1 MKSVPVKNGKNCVF
15 RVVRVSGTIRKAEE
29 EAIRRAKEMVVKA
42 RREMGEKGESTL
54 DNIFGKGDDNGS
66 AESTKDVLMVDG
78 SDNDEEDE
86 YMSDGDG

>member
-1 MKSVPVKNGKNCVF
+1 MKSVPVKNGKGCVF

-29 EAIRRAKEMVVKA
+29 EAIRRAKEIIVKA
-42 RREMGEKGESTL
+42 RRQMEEKGESTL
-54 DNIFGKGDDNGS
+54 NNIFGKGEA

-78 SDNDEEDE
+78 SDSEEEDD

>member
-1 MKSVPVKNGKNCVF
+1 MKSVPVKNGKSCVF

-42 RREMGEKGESTL
+42 RKEIGEKGESTL
-54 DNIFGKGDDNGS
+54 DNIFGKGDDNAA
-66 AESTKDVLMVDG
+66 AESTKDVLLVDG
-78 SDNDEEDE
+78 SDSEGEDE